1 MSGMH
6 YKCKLKRQ
14 GSKMSFNN
22 TEGSGV
28 KRGFIFLI
36 LSVVSLMAKEYYAK
50 VEPYE
55 IRTIS
60 SNVSGLVMYANEENE
75 GRRLGKKNYIEIDD
89 ELDKIELE
97 QSVEK
102 LALLKNT
109 LKLNEE
115 IVENYAQMLKKKDIN
130 YNRVKDLK
138 IKSTVE
144 KDREFYDLA
153 ATRNQYISTR
163 KEMENLKIQIN
174 DLELR
179 QAQLGHSI
187 RDKHLNASGYVLYRL
202 MVKEGQVVNPSA
214 PLAEIADIS
223 RAKLTIYLNAEDM
236 KGIKEKVIYLDGQKS
251 NYKINRLWNIADATH
266 LSSYRAEIIIDAPKR
281 FSILIKVE
289 FRSE

>member
-1 MSGMH
+1 MH

-28 KRGFIFLI
+28 KRGLILLI
-36 LSVVSLMAKEYYAK
+36 LSVISLMAKEYYAK

-55 IRTIS
+55 VQTIA
-60 SNVSGLVMYANEENE
+60 SNVSGLVIFTDEKRE
-75 GRRLGKKNYIEIDD
+75 GQILGKQNYIKIDD
-89 ELDKIELE
+89 ELDSVELKQSIAKIE
-97 QSVEK
+97 
-102 LALLKNT
+102 LLKNT
-109 LKLNEE
+109 LKLNENM
-115 IVENYAQMLKKKDIN
+115 VENYKLMLEKKQTN
-130 YNRVKDLK
+130 YDRVKSLK
-138 IKSTVE
+138 IKSVVE
-144 KDREFYDLA
+144 KDKEFYDLV
-153 ATRNQYISTR
+153 TTQNQYIGTE
-163 KEMENLKIQIN
+163 KEIENLRIQIN

-179 QAQLGHSI
+179 QAQLKRSI
-187 RDKHLNASGYVLYRL
+187 ADKQLSAPGFVLYRL
-202 MVKEGQVVNPSA
+202 IVKDGQVVNPST
-214 PLAEIADIS
+214 PLAEIADVS

-281 FSILIKVE
+281 FSTLMKVE